1 MNSTYTVKNGDTL
14 GKIAQ
19 QHGAKATEIQALN
32 PIINDPNHIKPG
44 WELKLPETAP
54 KPTLPLPPPMH
65 ADSATSTALKGQAE
79 CDEELVDV
87 VHITGEQHFYVLTD
101 KQSKALKQEISAV
114 QKLMDELHQ
123 NLAKAL
129 PTTQCKKTQD
139 PNASCTCARCVKDAW
154 AVKAEGAGLLMR
166 DTKPQQTN
174 AAPLT
179 TDKDLQGNL
188 ANLQKARDWYQDY
201 KPNFFGATQFEDN
214 WKSLQNKKTLELDQ
228 EIGKLRAQLAAQ
240 KKPESKNSSTSANS
254 AAPDLKHGKGRS
266 IERQRGSQTK
276 SGVTV
281 VEIILFSDPTRRHY
295 ISIPYRNTTAWNV
308 RVPTRVMAGK
318 PFNKQ
323 LATDLMKGIKEA
335 VGGGRKAGPLGMLEV
350 KISTWTSKQDNL
362 LNTLHKEVTWTSNQS
377 DASPYAV
384 SAEAHTLR
392 FAASASAGVNSWN
405 PKDGVIEVGVKGS
418 AAFSLAEASA
428 SLNRFFPDQG
438 GYVANMAYR
447 NALGKEVLH
456 PMGVFR
462 MSGKLELSCFVGA
475 KSLGKAGVKT
485 QYKPTETPAGATAL
499 LGTPT
504 MEVGPSGNIGVKCE
518 AFAGAQTGGAL
529 SGSFDWVAPDKQG
542 TGKAV
547 VGQANASSNWA
558 KLAEIKVEGNVALG
572 IGAGGEFGISIS
584 KNRLAFNCKGS
595 LVFGPGAGGGFGTV
609 VDVEQVGKL
618 TLLFCNALA
627 DMDYRHLLGV
637 TEEAFSYMASG
648 LYQVAT
654 SPAKSFSDAFEDGVF
669 DMTLWWSKR
678 QATRVEAEALADYL
692 IAHER
697 DKIMRVQ
704 EQDIPLSVLPP
715 ETIGPMVYL
724 LTEGVIA
731 RGIGSFNEKQERALV
746 ILLSEVRRWRQFI
759 EVLEHCSLDATKVN
773 AMESLER
780 INSLLNGHEQDQF
793 NRFIDSL
800 AINQTSDSP
809 VRFAWNPSNAWRKE
823 NVLVAAQNS
832 GRFDGLA

>member
-1 MNSTYTVKNGDTL
+1 MNNTYTVKNGDTL
-14 GKIAQ
+14 GDIAQ
-19 QHGAKATEIQALN
+19 QNGAKTAEIQALN
-32 PIINDPNHIKPG
+32 PIITDPNYIKPG
-44 WELKLPETAP
+44 WELKLPDTAP
-54 KPTLPLPPPMH
+54 KPALPPPMH
-65 ADSATSTALKGQAE
+65 ADNTSSTALKGQAQ

-87 VHITGEQHFYVLTD
+87 AHITGEPHFYVLTD

-139 PNASCTCARCVKDAW
+139 PNASCACSRCVKDAW

-166 DTKPQQTN
+166 DTKPQQTK

-179 TDKDLQGNL
+179 SDKDLQGTM
-188 ANLQKARDWYQDY
+188 ATLQKARDWYQDY
-201 KPNFFGATQFEDN
+201 SPSSLGATQFEAN
-214 WKSLQNKKTLELDQ
+214 WKSLQNKKTLELDK

-240 KKPESKNSSTSANS
+240 KKAESEDSSTSANS

-266 IERQRGSQTK
+266 TERQRGSQTK

-281 VEIILFSDPTRRHY
+281 VEIILFSDPTQRHY
-295 ISIPYRNTTAWNV
+295 VSIPWRNTTAWNV

-323 LATDLMKGIKEA
+323 LAADLIKDIKNA
-335 VGGGRKAGPLGMLEV
+335 VGGGRKAGPLGILEL

-362 LNTLHKEVTWTSNQS
+362 LNTLHKEVSWTSNES
-377 DASPYAV
+377 DASPYAI
-384 SAEAHTLR
+384 SAEAHILR

-405 PKDGVIEVGVKGS
+405 PKEGNIDVGVKGS

-428 SLNRFFPDQG
+428 SLNTYFPDQG

-462 MSGKLELSCFVGA
+462 LSGKLELSCFVGA
-475 KSLGKAGVKT
+475 KLQGEAGVKT
-485 QYKPTETPAGATAL
+485 QYKRTETPAGATAL

-504 MEVGPSGNIGVKCE
+504 MELGRSGNIGVKCD

-529 SGSFDWVAPDKQG
+529 SGAFEWVEPEKQG

-547 VGQANASSNWA
+547 IGQTNANSNWA

-572 IGAGGEFGISIS
+572 IGAGGEFGISIAD
-584 KNRLAFNCKGS
+584 NRLAFNCKGS
-595 LVFGPGAGGGFGTV
+595 LVFGPGAGGGFGTL
-609 VDVEQVGKL
+609 VDLEQVGKL

-654 SPAKSFSDAFEDGVF
+654 SPVKMASEAFDDNFFE
-669 DMTLWWSKR
+669 MTQWWNRRK
-678 QATRVEAEALADYL
+678 ATRVEAESLADYL
-692 IAHER
+692 IAHQT
-697 DKIMRVQ
+697 DKVMRIRG
-704 EQDIPLSVLPP
+704 QDVPLSVLPP

-731 RGIGSFNEKQERALV
+731 RGIGGFNEKQEQALV

-780 INSLLNGHEQDQF
+780 INALLSGHEQDQF

-800 AINQTSDSP
+800 AVNQSAESTD
-809 VRFAWNPSNAWRKE
+809 RLAWNPSNTWRKE

>member
-1 MNSTYTVKNGDTL
+1 MSKTYPVKNGDTL
-14 GKIAQ
+14 GDIAQ
-19 QHGAKATEIQALN
+19 QNGTTTAEIQALN
-32 PIINDPNHIKPG
+32 PIITDPDYIKPG
-44 WELKLPETAP
+44 WELKLPDTAP
-54 KPTLPLPPPMH
+54 KPALPPPMH
-65 ADSATSTALKGQAE
+65 ADNTSSTALKGQAE

-87 VHITGEQHFYVLTD
+87 AHITGEPHFYVLTD

-129 PTTQCKKTQD
+129 PTTQCKKTQE
-139 PNASCTCARCVKDAW
+139 PNASCACSRCVKDAW

-166 DTKPQQTN
+166 DPKSLQKK

-179 TDKDLQGNL
+179 SDKDLQGTM
-188 ANLQKARDWYQDY
+188 ATLQKARDWYQGY
-201 KPNFFGATQFEDN
+201 NPSSFGVMQFETN
-214 WKSLQNKKTLELDQ
+214 WKDLRDKKVKELDT

-240 KKPESKNSSTSANS
+240 KKAESEDSSTTANS

-266 IERQRGSQTK
+266 TERQRGSQTK

-281 VEIILFSDPTRRHY
+281 VEIILFSDPTQRHY
-295 ISIPYRNTTAWNV
+295 VSIPWRSTTAWNV

-323 LATDLMKGIKEA
+323 LAADLIKDIKNA
-335 VGGGRKAGPLGMLEV
+335 VGGGRKAGPLGILEL

-362 LNTLHKEVTWTSNQS
+362 LNALHKEVSWASNES
-377 DASPYAV
+377 DASPYAI
-384 SAEAHTLR
+384 SAEAHALR

-405 PKDGVIEVGVKGS
+405 PKEGNIDVGVKGS

-428 SLNRFFPDQG
+428 SLNSYFPSQG
-438 GYVANMAYR
+438 GYVANMAYL
-447 NALGKEVLH
+447 NALKEEVLH

-462 MSGKLELSCFVGA
+462 LSGKLELSCFVGA
-475 KSLGKAGVKT
+475 KLQGEAGVKT

-504 MEVGPSGNIGVKCE
+504 MELGRSGNIGVKCD

-529 SGSFDWVAPDKQG
+529 SGAFEWVEPEKQG

-547 VGQANASSNWA
+547 TGQTNANSNWA

-572 IGAGGEFGISIS
+572 IGAGGEFGISIA

-609 VDVEQVGKL
+609 VDLEQVGKL

-654 SPAKSFSDAFEDGVF
+654 SPAKMASEAFDDNFAEL
-669 DMTLWWSKR
+669 TLWWKGR

-692 IAHER
+692 IAHEK
-697 DKIMRVQ
+697 DKVMRIRG
-704 EQDIPLSVLPP
+704 QDVPLSVLPP

-731 RGIGSFNEKQERALV
+731 RGIGSFNEKQEKALV

-759 EVLEHCSLDATKVN
+759 EVLEHCSPKANKVN

-780 INSLLNGHEQDQF
+780 INALLNGHEQSQF

-809 VRFAWNPSNAWRKE
+809 VRLAWSPSNAWRKE

>member
-1 MNSTYTVKNGDTL
+1 MNKTYPVTNGDTL
-14 GKIAQ
+14 GDIAQ
-19 QHGAKATEIQALN
+19 QNGTTTAEIQALN
-32 PIINDPNHIKPG
+32 PIITDPDYIKPG
-44 WELKLPETAP
+44 WELKLPDTAP
-54 KPTLPLPPPMH
+54 KPALPPPMH
-65 ADSATSTALKGQAE
+65 ADNTSSTALKGQAE

-87 VHITGEQHFYVLTD
+87 AHITGEPHFYVLTD

-129 PTTQCKKTQD
+129 PAIQCKKIQE
-139 PNASCTCARCVKDAW
+139 PNASCACSRCVKDAW

-166 DTKPQQTN
+166 STEPQQKK

-179 TDKDLQGNL
+179 SDKDLQGKM
-188 ANLQKARDWYQDY
+188 ATLQKARDWYQKY
-201 KPNFFGATQFEDN
+201 RPSSLGATQFEAN
-214 WKSLQNKKTLELDQ
+214 WKNLQKSKIRELDQ
-228 EIGKLRAQLAAQ
+228 EIGKLRAQLTAQ
-240 KKPESKNSSTSANS
+240 KKPESEDSSTSANS

-266 IERQRGSQTK
+266 TERQRGSQTK

-281 VEIILFSDPTRRHY
+281 VEIILFSDPTQRHY
-295 ISIPYRNTTAWNV
+295 VSIPWRSTTAWNV

-323 LATDLMKGIKEA
+323 LAADLIKDIKNA
-335 VGGGRKAGPLGMLEV
+335 VGGGRKAGPLGILEL

-362 LNTLHKEVTWTSNQS
+362 LNALHKEVSWASNES
-377 DASPYAV
+377 DASPYAI
-384 SAEAHTLR
+384 SAEAHALR

-405 PKDGVIEVGVKGS
+405 PKEGNIDVGVKGS
-418 AAFSLAEASA
+418 AAFSMAEASA
-428 SLNRFFPDQG
+428 SLNTYFPSQG
-438 GYVANMAYR
+438 GYVANMAYL
-447 NALGKEVLH
+447 NALKKEVLH

-462 MSGKLELSCFVGA
+462 LSGKLELSCFVGA
-475 KSLGKAGVKT
+475 KLQGEAGVKT

-504 MEVGPSGNIGVKCE
+504 MELGRSGNIGVKCD

-529 SGSFDWVAPDKQG
+529 SGAFEWVEPEKQG

-547 VGQANASSNWA
+547 TGQTNANSNWA
-558 KLAEIKVEGNVALG
+558 KLAEIKAEGNVALG
-572 IGAGGEFGISIS
+572 IGAGGEFGFSIA
-584 KNRLAFNCKGS
+584 KDRLAFNCKGS

-609 VDVEQVGKL
+609 VDLEQVGKL

-627 DMDYRHLLGV
+627 DVDYRHLLGV
-637 TEEAFSYMASG
+637 TKEAFSYMASG

-654 SPAKSFSDAFEDGVF
+654 SPVKKTIEGFELGREE
-669 DMTLWWSKR
+669 MLAWWEDR
-678 QATRVEAEALADYL
+678 QATKIEAEALADYL
-692 IAHER
+692 IHHKT
-697 DKIMRVQ
+697 DKIMRIRD
-704 EQDIPLSVLPP
+704 QDVPLSVLPP

-731 RGIGSFNEKQERALV
+731 RGIGSFNEKQEKALV

-780 INSLLNGHEQDQF
+780 INALLNGHEQDQF
-793 NRFIDSL
+793 NGFIDSL
-800 AINQTSDSP
+800 AINQTSDTT
-809 VRFAWNPSNAWRKE
+809 VRLAWNPSNAWRKE
-823 NVLVAAQNS
+823 SVLVAAQRS